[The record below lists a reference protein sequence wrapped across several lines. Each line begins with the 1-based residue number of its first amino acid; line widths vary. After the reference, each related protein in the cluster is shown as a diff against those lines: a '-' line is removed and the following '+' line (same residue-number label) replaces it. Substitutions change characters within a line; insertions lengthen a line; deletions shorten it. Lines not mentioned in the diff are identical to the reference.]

1 MDTDGKPEAIFQ
13 NFFAKSNRTLLIKG
27 EPGTGKTTLSLSMAD
42 FLRPSETYYIST
54 RVSEEE
60 LFSEFPWLSSL
71 GLKIRDVRLGSP
83 ETLVEEYSQ
92 ALKHDGVLVILDSWD
107 SFARLLDPP
116 TRLKTEQALVALTAS
131 PVCHA
136 NTVFISETLELTH
149 FDYAVDGVVHL
160 YASLIEGRRMRTM
173 EVKKL
178 RGTKIKRSVVP
189 FTLQGGRVTL
199 LPLHV
204 PASVAEMERTVPI
217 SPDGTG
223 YSLGASAFDEAFGRI
238 PKGGVFSVEFSE
250 NVPFQAVRNLGVFP
264 LLNFLALGEGVVWIP
279 HIDKSL
285 NTALDAISNAIPKE
299 EAEKRLRVLG
309 LGESGK
315 SKDYVL
321 KILSQFEKDIESV
334 RAASKDGI
342 VVRAMTGSYLEL
354 LYSQGLDEFQLALTR
369 TMQEANA
376 AGDITLFTYRKES
389 PIAPLI
395 RSVSDLLLSMD
406 YLHGVV
412 VVKGEKPYTQLYA
425 LYCQEDSEIKPVL
438 YPFE

>member
-1 MDTDGKPEAIFQ
+1 MDTDGKPESTFQ
-13 NFFAKSNRTLLIKG
+13 SFFANGNRTLLIKG
-27 EPGTGKTTLSLSMAD
+27 EPGTGKTTLSLSLAD

-60 LFSEFPWLSSL
+60 LFSEFPWLASL

-83 ETLVEEYSQ
+83 ETLVEEYAQ
-92 ALKHDGVLVILDSWD
+92 TLKHDGVLVILDSWD
-107 SFARLLDPP
+107 SFANLLDSP

-136 NTVFISETLELTH
+136 NTVFVSETMELTH
-149 FDYAVDGVVHL
+149 FDYAVDGVIHL
-160 YASLIEGRRMRTM
+160 YASLIDGRRMRAA
-173 EVKKL
+173 EIKKL
-178 RGTKIKRSVVP
+178 RGTRVKRSVIP

-199 LPLHV
+199 LPLHTPV
-204 PASVAEMERTVPI
+204 SVGNMARTSPI
-217 SPDGTG
+217 SPDSSG
-223 YSLGASAFDEAFGRI
+223 YSLGAPVFDEAFGRI
-238 PKGGVFSVEFSE
+238 PKGGVFSVEFSG

-264 LLNFLALGEGVVWIP
+264 ILNFLSLGEGVVWIP

-285 NTALDAISNAIPKE
+285 NSALDAISKAIPKE

-309 LGESGK
+309 LGESGR

-321 KILSQFEKDIESV
+321 KVLGQFEKDTVSV

-369 TMQEANA
+369 TMQEANS
-376 AGDITLFTYRKES
+376 AGDIILFTFRKES

-425 LYCQEDSEIKPVL
+425 LYCHEDDKVTPVL